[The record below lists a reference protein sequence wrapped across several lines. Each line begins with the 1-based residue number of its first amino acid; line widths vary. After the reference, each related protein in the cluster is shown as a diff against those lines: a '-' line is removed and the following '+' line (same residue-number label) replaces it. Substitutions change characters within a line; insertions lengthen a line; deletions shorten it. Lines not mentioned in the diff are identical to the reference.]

1 MITMPYNMTLADWA
15 DQVVLDL
22 DRYGAFS
29 KLEGDDWQNW
39 GVQFLNNNNLNRYI
53 PIPYG
58 FDDWREWAERFCGAF
73 I

>member
-1 MITMPYNMTLADWA
+1 MPYNMTLTDWA

-22 DRYGAFS
+22 DQYGAFS
-29 KLEGDDWQNW
+29 KLEGEDWQNW
-39 GVQFLNNNNLNRYI
+39 GVQFLNNNSLGRYI

-58 FDDWREWAERFCGAF
+58 FTDWKEWAERFCGAF